1 LEGKAKKLKFLGFF
15 IIVLAIAAAVFFLE
29 LSPASAEPRVLEFTL
44 EVYERPI
51 EVAPGKFVNMWTYNG
66 TVPGPTIRA
75 RQGDIVRIRLINKHN
90 ISHSAH
96 IHGFDYKFEHD
107 GADPVAHLMH
117 MMSVVPPG
125 ESWTYEFTAST
136 PGLFYYHCHSDNKFP
151 IGVHVQQGLYGAIIV
166 DPVESITGKPP
177 DKEYVVFF
185 GEVYTKP
192 VLPILHSCAYCFT
205 GTGEKLFTINARKF
219 PLTEK
224 YTAKKGE
231 LVRFYVINIGHDI
244 HTWHLHNLKQ
254 FHIKEI
260 DGKRVP
266 ELIEAQVLSLAPGIA
281 AIIEAE
287 ANEPGLWLLHCHVV
301 PHADMGMDALLEV
314 TP

>member
-1 LEGKAKKLKFLGFF
+1 MKYMANKFLLPA
-15 IIVLAIAAAVFFLE
+15 VLLVVIFLVI
-29 LSPASAEPRVLEFTL
+29 LLISLLPASAEPRII
-44 EVYERPI
+44 EVTFEAYETPI

-66 TVPGPTIRA
+66 TIPGPAIRA
-75 RQGDIVRIRLINKHN
+75 RVGDTVRIRLINLHN
-90 ISHSAH
+90 ISHSVH

-117 MMSVVPPG
+117 MPSVVPPG
-125 ESWTYEFTAST
+125 GSWTYEFEATTS
-136 PGLFYYHCHSDNKFP
+136 GLFYYHCHSDDQYP
-151 IGVHVQQGLYGAIIV
+151 IGVHVQQGLYGAIII
-166 DPVESITGKPP
+166 DPVESFTGKPP
-177 DKEYVVFF
+177 DKEYVLFF

-219 PLTEK
+219 PLTET

-260 DGKRVP
+260 DGKRMP
-266 ELIEAQVLSLAPGIA
+266 ELIEAQVMSLAPGVA
-281 AIIEAE
+281 AIIEGE
-287 ANEPGLWLLHCHVV
+287 PKEPGLWLLHCHVV

>member
-1 LEGKAKKLKFLGFF
+1 MSVKK
-15 IIVLAIAAAVFFLE
+15 VLVAAVFIVFLA
-29 LSPASAEPRVLEFTL
+29 LVIVNFFPASAEKRIVEVTL
-44 EVYERPI
+44 EAYSKPI
-51 EVAPGKFVNMWTYNG
+51 EVAPGKFVEMWTYNG

-75 RQGDIVRIRLINKHN
+75 SVGDTVRIKLINKHN

-107 GADPVAHLMH
+107 GADPVAHMLH
-117 MMSVVPPG
+117 MPSVVPPG
-125 ESWTYEFTAST
+125 ESWTYEFEATTA
-136 PGLFYYHCHSDNKFP
+136 GLFYYHCHSEDKFP
-151 IGVHVQQGLYGAIIV
+151 IGVHVQQGLYGAIII
-166 DPVESITGKPP
+166 DPVETITGKAP
-177 DKEYVVFF
+177 DKEYVLFF

-192 VLPILHSCAYCFT
+192 VLPILHSCAYCYT

-219 PLTEK
+219 PLTETLK
-224 YTAKKGE
+224 ARTGD

-266 ELIEAQVLSLAPGIA
+266 ELIEAQVLSLAPGVA
-281 AIIEAE
+281 AIIEGE
-287 ANEPGLWLLHCHVV
+287 AKEPGLWLFHCHVV
-301 PHADMGMDALLEV
+301 PHADMGMGAVLEV
-314 TP
+314 AP